1 MNKCKKCEVEIDDH
15 RFHLGYTDCVDCSET
30 EKYSAHTVYPHKTG
44 GYIQPIKK
52 SQSDDLKRM
61 DRRST
66 SGGRTAKGIYAD
78 QSWDRWLEQ
87 YWHNKYNPKPKKK
100 RVVKV
105 VKVNY
110 IPKKDAFRQAYTEY
124 DKYGYQAALDLLQ
137 NLYSEDKISLIVK
150 SELVNELVG
159 LRMMTSKE
167 RKYFIKLQKKA

>member
-1 MNKCKKCEVEIDDH
+1 MNKCTKCEVKIDDH
-15 RFHLGYTDCVDCSET
+15 RFHLGYTECVDCSET

-44 GYIQPIKK
+44 GYIQPVKK

-100 RVVKV
+100 RVVKA
-105 VKVNY
+105 VKINY
-110 IPKKDAFRQAYTEY
+110 IPKDIVVKDVMAKFNSR
-124 DKYGYQAALDLLQ
+124 GYNSAVDLLTTMYQ
-137 NLYSEDKISLIVK
+137 EDKISLITK
-150 SELVNELVG
+150 SDLTSRLAG
-159 LRMMTSKE
+159 LQMLTKKQ
-167 RKYFIKLQKKA
+167 RKYLAKLQ